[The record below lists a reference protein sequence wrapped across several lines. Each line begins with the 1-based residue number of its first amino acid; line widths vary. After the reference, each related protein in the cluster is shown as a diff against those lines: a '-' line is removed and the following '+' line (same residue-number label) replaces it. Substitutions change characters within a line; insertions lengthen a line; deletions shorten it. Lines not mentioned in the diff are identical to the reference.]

1 MLNPS
6 EIDALFDPD
15 LPAPAFWEQQY
26 PTRQLP
32 AGAEVTRFCPSPTG
46 HAHIGGIHVAAI
58 DAAIARQSGGT
69 YFVRIED
76 TDQAR
81 EVEGAVDRFDRAF
94 HHFGVASD
102 ETDTTGLYG
111 PYTQSRRARI
121 YQTYVRELLRQ
132 HRAYPC
138 FATKDELEA
147 LRADQLA
154 KKVPSG
160 YYGQWAPWRDADDD
174 AVREQLAAG
183 VPYVVRFRSPGT
195 DAGRTSFHDRIRGTI
210 EMDDNRADTVIL
222 KTSDSPL
229 RLPTYHLAHAVD
241 DHLMGVTIVI
251 RGDEWLSSVPVHHQL
266 FDALGFPRIPYAHI
280 APLMKQEGKTR
291 RKLSKRKDPEADVEF
306 YAQAGYPSEAV
317 LYYLRG
323 LANGRLA
330 EMPLDQALRERV
342 RLEECG
348 VTGALVDL
356 PKLEDICADHVAALP
371 GATILDRVKE
381 WAKAYDLPLAEAL
394 ENEEDLALRAL
405 AVERDGADNPRKD
418 LRKWADF
425 RTHYGF
431 FFQQLFDL
439 VTDPADPR
447 LGGLAPNVVQELSR
461 RLLDRYQPLEDGAAW
476 FDQIRAVAAELDFA
490 DNAKAYKQ
498 NPDKYVGS
506 IKEASQVV
514 RVLLTG
520 STRSP
525 ALHLV
530 AATLGEAEVRRRL
543 DAVRTA

>member
-26 PTRQLP
+26 PARQLP
-32 AGAEVTRFCPSPTG
+32 SGAEVTRFCPSPTG

-58 DAAIARQSGGT
+58 DAAIAHQSGGT

-94 HHFGVASD
+94 RHFGVASD
-102 ETDTTGLYG
+102 ETDDTGLYG

-121 YQTYVRELLRQ
+121 YQSYVRELMRQ
-132 HRAYPC
+132 GRAYPC

-160 YYGQWAPWRDADDD
+160 YYGQWAPWRDASDD
-174 AVREQLAAG
+174 AVRERLAAG

-195 DAGRTSFHDRIRGTI
+195 GERTTFHDRIRGTI

-222 KTSDSPL
+222 KTSASPL

-241 DHLMGVTIVI
+241 DHLMGVTVVI

-291 RKLSKRKDPEADVEF
+291 RKLSKRKDPEADVEY
-306 YAQAGYPSEAV
+306 YAQAGYPTEAV

-330 EMPLDQALRERV
+330 EMPLDQALREPL

-348 VTGALVDL
+348 VTGALINL
-356 PKLEDICADHVAALP
+356 AKLEDICADHVAALP

-381 WAKAYDLPLAEAL
+381 WAKAYDVPLAEVL
-394 ENEEDLALRAL
+394 ENDEDLALRAL
-405 AVERDGADNPRKD
+405 AVERDGFDNPRKD
-418 LRKWADF
+418 LRKWGDF

-431 FFQQLFDL
+431 FFRQLFAT

-447 LGGLAPNVVQELSR
+447 FGGLAPDVVQELSR
-461 RLLDRYQPLEDGAAW
+461 RLLDRYQPMEDGDAW
-476 FDQIRAVAAELDFA
+476 FDQIRAVAAELNFA
-490 DNAKAYKQ
+490 DSARTYKQ
-498 NPDKYVGS
+498 NPGLYPGS
-506 IKEASQVV
+506 IKEASQAI

-530 AATLGEAEVRRRL
+530 AATLGENEVRRRVN
-543 DAVRTA
+543 AVRTA

>member
-15 LPAPAFWEQQY
+15 LPAPAHWEQQY
-26 PTRQLP
+26 PARQMP

-58 DAAIARQSGGT
+58 DSAIAHQSGGL

-94 HHFGVASD
+94 RHFDVASD
-102 ETDTTGLYG
+102 ETDATGLYG

-121 YQTYVRELLRQ
+121 YQTYVRELMRQ
-132 HRAYPC
+132 GRAYPC

-154 KKVPSG
+154 KKLPSG

-174 AVREQLAAG
+174 AVRDQLAAS

-195 DAGRTSFHDRIRGTI
+195 DAGRIVFTDRIRGSI

-222 KTSDSPL
+222 KTSDRPL

-241 DHLMGVTIVI
+241 DHLMGVTVVI

-306 YAQAGYPSEAV
+306 YAQAGYPTEAV

-330 EMPLDQALRERV
+330 EMPLDQALREPV

-356 PKLEDICADHVAALP
+356 AKLEDICANHVATLP
-371 GATILDRVKE
+371 GTTVLERVKE
-381 WAKAYDLPLAEAL
+381 WAKAYDLPLAEVLQA
-394 ENEEDLALRAL
+394 EEGLALRAI
-405 AVERDGADNPRKD
+405 AVERDGFDNPRKD
-418 LRKWADF
+418 LRMWSNF

-431 FFQQLFDL
+431 FFQQLF
-439 VTDPADPR
+439 VPVADPADPR
-447 LGGLAPNVVQELSR
+447 FGGLAPDVVQELSR
-461 RLLDRYQPLEDGAAW
+461 RLLDRYQAIEDGDAW
-476 FDQIRAVAAELDFA
+476 FNQIRAVSAELNFA
-490 DNAKAYKQ
+490 DSARTYKQ

-506 IKEASQVV
+506 IKEASQAI

-543 DAVRTA
+543 DAVRTV

>member
-15 LPAPAFWEQQY
+15 LPEPSFWEQQY
-26 PTRQLP
+26 PARQLSV
-32 AGAEVTRFCPSPTG
+32 GAEVTRFCPSPTG

-58 DAAIARQSGGT
+58 DAAIARQSGGV

-81 EVEGAVDRFDRAF
+81 EVEGAVERFDRAF
-94 HHFGVASD
+94 RHFGVASD
-102 ETDTTGLYG
+102 ETDATGLYG

-121 YQTYVRELLRQ
+121 YQTYVRELMRQ
-132 HRAYPC
+132 GRAYPC

-174 AVREQLAAG
+174 AVRERLAAG

-195 DAGRTSFHDRIRGTI
+195 GERTTFHDRIRGTI

-222 KTSDSPL
+222 KASNTEP

-280 APLMKQEGKTR
+280 GPLMKQEGKTR
-291 RKLSKRKDPEADVEF
+291 RKLSKRKDPEADVEY
-306 YAQAGYPSEAV
+306 YAQAGYPTEAV

-330 EMPLDQALRERV
+330 EMPLNQALREPL

-356 PKLEDICADHVAALP
+356 AKLEDICADHVAALP
-371 GATILDRVKE
+371 GPAILERVKE
-381 WAKAYDLPLAEAL
+381 WAKTYDLPLTGVLEA
-394 ENEEDLALRAL
+394 EEDLALRAL
-405 AVERDGADNPRKD
+405 SVERDGFDNPRKD

-431 FFQQLFDL
+431 FFQQLFAT

-447 LGGLAPNVVQELSR
+447 FGGLAPDVVQDLSR
-461 RLLDRYQPLEDGAAW
+461 RLLDRYQSLEGGDAW
-476 FDQIRAVAAELDFA
+476 FDQIRAVAAELNFA
-490 DNAKAYKQ
+490 VSARTYRQ
-498 NPDKYVGS
+498 NPGLYTGS
-506 IKEASQVV
+506 IKEASQVI

-530 AATLGEAEVRRRL
+530 ATTLGEAEVRRRL
-543 DAVRTA
+543 NAVRTA